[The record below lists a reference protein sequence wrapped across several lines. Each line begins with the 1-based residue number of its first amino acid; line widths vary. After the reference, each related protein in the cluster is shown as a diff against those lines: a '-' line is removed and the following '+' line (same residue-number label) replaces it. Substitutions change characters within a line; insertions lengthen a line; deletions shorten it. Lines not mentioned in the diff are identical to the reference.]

1 VRALQIT
8 GWQSEPESRE
18 VPPPEAGP
26 GEVLVRIGGAGVCHS
41 DLHVLHEFPEGAM
54 PWQLPFTLGHENAGW
69 VEAVGAGVSGLDPGQ
84 PVAVHGPWGC
94 GFCRACS
101 AGAENYCR
109 TPGGGAAVGGLGR
122 DGGMAEYL
130 LVPSARHL
138 VPLPDG
144 VEPRIAAP
152 LTDAGLTP
160 YHAIE
165 RVRQLLVP
173 GSTAVVIGAGGL
185 GTMAVQILRAS
196 SGTRVVAVDPR
207 QESRDLALAGG
218 ADHALDSDAGTAE
231 QIRELTRGQ
240 GADVV
245 LDMVGAQ
252 ATLDLAAA
260 TIGRDGAIVIV
271 GLGGG
276 ALPVSFLGLP
286 YGIRVLSTYWGT
298 LPELHAVLALA
309 ARGDLVA
316 ETSEWPLSRAPEA
329 YAALRAGRIT
339 GRAVVVPDVA
349 V

>member
-1 VRALQIT
+1 MRALQIT
-8 GWQSEPESRE
+8 GWQSEPELRE
-18 VPPPEAGP
+18 VDRPEPGP
-26 GEVLVRIGGAGVCHS
+26 GEVLLRVGGAGVCHS
-41 DLHVLHEFPEGAM
+41 DLHVLHEFPAGAM
-54 PWQLPFTLGHENAGW
+54 PWELPFTLGHENAGW
-69 VEAVGAGVSGLDPGQ
+69 VEEVGTGVSGVERGL

-94 GFCRACS
+94 GTCRACA

-144 VEPRIAAP
+144 LEPRVAAP

-165 RVRQLLVP
+165 RVRPLLVP

-185 GTMAVQILRAS
+185 GNMAVQILRAT
-196 SGTRVVAVDPR
+196 SGARVVAVDPR
-207 QESRDLALAGG
+207 PESRDLALARG
-218 ADHALDSDAGTAE
+218 ADSALDPGAGTAE

-252 ATLDLAAA
+252 GTLDLAAA
-260 TIGRDGAIVIV
+260 AIGRDGAIVIV

-286 YGIRVLSTYWGT
+286 YGIRVMSTYWGT

-316 ETSEWPLSRAPEA
+316 QTSEWPLSRAPEA
-329 YAALRAGRIT
+329 YAALRAGEVA
-339 GRAVVVPDVA
+339 GRAVVVPDA
-349 V
+349 AA

>member
-8 GWQSEPESRE
+8 GWQSEPELRE
-18 VPPPEAGP
+18 VDRPEPGP
-26 GEVLVRIGGAGVCHS
+26 GQVLLRMGGAGVCHS
-41 DLHVLHEFPEGAM
+41 DLHVLYEFPAGAM
-54 PWQLPFTLGHENAGW
+54 PWELPFTLGHENAGW
-69 VEAVGAGVSGLDPGQ
+69 VEAVGAGVSGLEHGQ

-94 GFCRACS
+94 GVCRACS

-109 TPGGGAAVGGLGR
+109 TAGGGAAVGGLGR

-130 LVPSARHL
+130 LVPAARHL

-144 VEPRIAAP
+144 LDPRVAAP

-160 YHAIE
+160 YSAIE
-165 RVRQLLVP
+165 RVRPQLVP
-173 GSTAVVIGAGGL
+173 GSTTVVIGAGGL
-185 GTMAVQILRAS
+185 GNMAVQILRAT

-207 QESRDLALAGG
+207 QESRDLALARG
-218 ADHALDSDAGTAE
+218 ADVVLDPGAGAAG
-231 QIRELTRGQ
+231 QVRELTGGQ

-252 ATLDLAAA
+252 TTLDTAAA
-260 TIGRDGAIVIV
+260 VVGPDSAVVVV

-276 ALPVSFLGLP
+276 TLPVSFLGLP
-286 YGIRVLSTYWGT
+286 YGIRVLTTYWGS

-316 ETSEWPLSRAPEA
+316 GTSEWPLSRATEA
-329 YAALRAGRIT
+329 YAALRAGRVT
-339 GRAVVVPDVA
+339 GRAVVVPDPTA
-349 V
+349 